1 MPDATSESRGAR
13 AWLTPILVVVG
24 AIVLITAVLSGAAGG
39 RDGDDAAPTSE
50 TSDASTP
57 TGEEPDLTA
66 LETRDPDDVQAIGPV
81 DAPVAL
87 VVYSDYQCK
96 FCAQWTHDTLPDMLE
111 YVDAGD
117 LRIEWRDV
125 NVFGEASERAARA
138 ARAAGLQDQYWE
150 YHDALFADGKHR
162 SERELTEDKL
172 VELAA
177 DLGLDEDRFR
187 ADLTS
192 EEVATDVQQMA
203 MEGRSIG
210 VSSTPAFIL
219 GGEPV
224 LGAQP
229 TGVFVDLMESAL
241 ADHGN

>member
-1 MPDATSESRGAR
+1 MSDATSESRGAR

-39 RDGDDAAPTSE
+39 RDGDGAAPAGE
-50 TSDASTP
+50 AAASATP
-57 TGEEPDLTA
+57 VGEEPDLTV

-96 FCAQWTHDTLPDMLE
+96 FCAQWTHDTLPEMLK

-138 ARAAGLQDQYWE
+138 ARAAALQDQYWE
-150 YHDALFADGKHR
+150 YHDALFTDGKHR

-172 VELAA
+172 VELAG

-187 ADLTS
+187 EDLAS
-192 EEVATDVQQMA
+192 DEVTADVQQMA
-203 MEGRSIG
+203 SEGRSVG

-219 GGEPV
+219 DGQPV

-229 TGVFVDLMESAL
+229 TEVFVDLMDSAL
-241 ADHGN
+241 ADNGN